1 MSDELP
7 YSKKVDEI
15 YNAVDEVFVEK
26 LNEVKPSFTEI
37 EIVMMLLRAKFDEEK
52 TKAYL
57 KYFIDEEMPK
67 KEDNSDMYR

>member
-15 YNAVDEVFVEK
+15 YNAVDEIFVEK

-37 EIVMMLLRAKFDEEK
+37 EIVMMLLRVKFDEEK

-57 KYFIDEEMPK
+57 KYFIEEEVPK
-67 KEDNSDMYR
+67 KEDNSDMYK

>member
-15 YNAVDEVFVEK
+15 YNAVDEIFVEK

-37 EIVMMLLRAKFDEEK
+37 EIVMMLLRVKFDEEK
-52 TKAYL
+52 NKGISKIFY
-57 KYFIDEEMPK
+57 
-67 KEDNSDMYR
+67 